1 VTDSAKL
8 VLSRAELEELIDAAV
23 GRAVQAIAP
32 RLMTKA
38 QLAESLSVT
47 QAHVDRLVRAGMPRE
62 YIGAA
67 PRFDRAAC
75 LAWLREHGKKGVA
88 VGSAMATTDSSDDLA
103 GIVRVKRRAS

>member
-1 VTDSAKL
+1 MTDSGKL
-8 VLSRAELEELIDAAV
+8 VLSRAEIEELIDAAV
-23 GRAVQAIAP
+23 VRAVQAVAP

-62 YIGAA
+62 YVGAA

-88 VGSAMATTDSSDDLA
+88 VGTTTATNSGDDLA